1 MEWPVLLASTARLLD
16 LHDSDRTAGGSIY
29 SPDESR
35 RGAGTG
41 LWLDIGTRLLQ
52 YLYERDLESNE
63 AWVPLEGIID
73 ELTRLH
79 SITRDDIVFVANY
92 LATPTRLIT
101 LKNGENGELQRQTH
115 KRETTLIEWPSNT
128 NRRDR
133 CRLSTSGTRAV
144 LLSQAAQNWL
154 YAADDAGKLE
164 RAVDYGAYAD
174 IPQLAE
180 GLISQIRR
188 FSKEI
193 TLLLERQ
200 HMEDLLSDFAMH
212 RDDYMKVITG
222 VQSSVEVASEQFN
235 TKQTKEQYARW
246 LETETGSFF
255 TPYTVTQS
263 FTEILQAIERLS
275 RKFQKLVSVLA
286 SSKREVIGLVRF
298 DLAAIGLAFH
308 PCSDAITELCITGL
322 GPWSADIAAPSALDF
337 SGILSLQQEENSN
350 AILVFEDKAADEL
363 PSLIERFLLAYRE
376 EILSLLSTGPV
387 SLSSAV
393 NKGWLDVEDFDALP
407 QLVGVYASPEW
418 LNDTARE
425 LAVSVAPDAL
435 NVQLP
440 DGSRL
445 EGDDLILHWLKGHS

>member
-63 AWVPLEGIID
+63 AWVPLEGIIS
-73 ELTRLH
+73 ELTQLH
-79 SITRDDIVFVANY
+79 EVTREDIIFVANY

-101 LKNGENGELQRQTH
+101 LKDGENGALQRQTH
-115 KRETTLIEWPSNT
+115 KRETALVEWPSNT

-133 CRLSTSGTRAV
+133 CRLSSSGTRTV

-164 RAVDYGAYAD
+164 RAINYGAYAD
-174 IPQLAE
+174 IPRLAE
-180 GLISQIRR
+180 GLVSQIRR

-200 HMEDLLSDFAMH
+200 HMEDLLRDFAMH

-222 VQSSVEVASEQFN
+222 VQSSVEAASEQFN
-235 TKQTKEQYARW
+235 NKQTKEQFVRW
-246 LETETGSFF
+246 LETEADDSF

-298 DLAAIGLAFH
+298 DLAAVGLAFH
-308 PCSDAITELCITGL
+308 PCSDTITELCISGL
-322 GPWSADIAAPSALDF
+322 GPWRPDIAAPSALDF
-337 SGILSLQQEENSN
+337 SGILSLQQEEDFNTT
-350 AILVFEDKAADEL
+350 LVFDDDAVDEL
-363 PSLIERFLLAYRE
+363 PSLIERFLSAYRE
-376 EILSLLSTGPV
+376 EILAQLNIGPV

-393 NKGWLDVEDFDALP
+393 EKGWLDVEDFDALP

-418 LNDTARE
+418 LNDAASE
-425 LAVSVAPDAL
+425 LAVSVVPGAL
-435 NVQLP
+435 DIQLP

-445 EGDDLILHWLKGHS
+445 EGDDLILHWLKSHS